1 MNLCKCCGNPLNG
14 QLCSYCG
21 FIEQTYSDIE
31 SSLENDV
38 ERQITAY
45 KNTAEYREMLL
56 AHISAFSVKAQKFK
70 WNEKKNTFGTL
81 DSIELFDQHL
91 TGKDYYCRF
100 TVSDTEVH
108 QIGIGEKQS
117 IAVDYKFSGTP
128 KSATVEL
135 VPVQTDKPWQFGLQ
149 INKKLQL
156 LVALG
161 DFSSSKYAAAVI
173 DLDFHV

>member
-1 MNLCKCCGNPLNG
+1 MICKCCNNSFDEFATESVCPN
-14 QLCSYCG
+14 CG
-21 FIEQTYSDIE
+21 FENIET
-31 SSLENDV
+31 LGENDEHV
-38 ERQITAY
+38 LRLA
-45 KNTAEYREMLL
+45 NEYRNTLL
-56 AHISAFSVKAQKFK
+56 SKITSISIQANRYR
-70 WNEKKNTFGTL
+70 WNEKKNTFDTL

-100 TVSDTEVH
+100 IVSDTEVH
-108 QIGIGEKQS
+108 QIGVGEKQS
-117 IAVDYKFSGTP
+117 IAVDYKFAGTP

-161 DFSSSKYAAAVI
+161 DFSSSKYAAAVT